1 MVHSELGEYCEFKD
15 IALAAETAQEREEFK
30 AFVLFCV
37 ERLNRGETVQAIWH
51 DYLDS
56 RT

>member
-1 MVHSELGEYCEFKD
+1 MVHSELGEYCEFEE
-15 IALAAETAQEREEFK
+15 IAHTADTAQEREQFME
-30 AFVLFCV
+30 FVLFCV

-56 RT
+56 TK

>member
-1 MVHSELGEYCEFKD
+1 MVHSALGEYCEFRE
-15 IALAAETAQEREEFK
+15 IARTAKTEQERERFK
-30 AFVLFCV
+30 EFVLFCV

-56 RT
+56 KN